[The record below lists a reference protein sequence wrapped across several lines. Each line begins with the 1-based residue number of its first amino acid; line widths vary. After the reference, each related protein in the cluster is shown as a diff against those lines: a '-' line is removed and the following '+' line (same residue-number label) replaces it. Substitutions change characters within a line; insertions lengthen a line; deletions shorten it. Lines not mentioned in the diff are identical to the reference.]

1 MFGYLI
7 KRLAQ
12 GLLAVLML
20 STLVFGLSRMSG
32 DPVQAYLDLDA
43 TEQDELR
50 VRRSLGLD
58 RSILYQ
64 YGAFLSRLA
73 QGDFGNSF
81 RYKKPA
87 ISMFWERLP
96 NTLILLLPAF
106 VIGHVL
112 SVPLGVIAAT
122 TRGTWKSSFLGGI
135 AVFGIAVP
143 PFWIAIMLMLVFA
156 VKLDWLPAARMG
168 SPEHYLLP
176 FTTLLLG
183 GVAGTMRLVR
193 SSMLD
198 QLDSEYIRL
207 ARAKGAS
214 ERRVIWVHA
223 FRNSTT
229 ALVASTGTGFA
240 LLLTGSILIENVFAW
255 PGVGRLLQ
263 EGMSGNDFPLVQ
275 TLIVLQG
282 LALVVINLLADIA
295 QSLLDPRIRLTGS
308 Q

>member
-1 MFGYLI
+1 
-7 KRLAQ
+7 
-12 GLLAVLML
+12 
-20 STLVFGLSRMSG
+20 
-32 DPVQAYLDLDA
+32 
-43 TEQDELR
+43 
-50 VRRSLGLD
+50 
-58 RSILYQ
+58 
-64 YGAFLSRLA
+64 
-73 QGDFGNSF
+73 
-81 RYKKPA
+81 
-87 ISMFWERLP
+87 MFWERLP